1 MATGKKEQPSSA
13 DKRVELLF
21 SDKET
26 LQILANSKNPQKVL
40 KGLRNLVKEAKL
52 QPQIPSTMV
61 YKLMVGF
68 LGLLASTAVVGAI
81 ILVATD
87 KEVPEI
93 LIAIGSAAVGAL
105 AGALV
110 PTAKGQ

>member
-1 MATGKKEQPSSA
+1 MAEPPRSA
-13 DKRVELLF
+13 DRMVELLF
-21 SDKET
+21 SDKEK
-26 LQILANSKNPQKVL
+26 LKALAESKDPKEVL
-40 KGLRNLVKEAKL
+40 KGLKKLAREAKL
-52 QPQIPSTMV
+52 QPGIPSTTV
-61 YKLMVGF
+61 YKMMIGF
-68 LGLLASTAVVGAI
+68 LGLLASAAVVGAI

-93 LIAIGSAAVGAL
+93 LIAIGSTAVGAL